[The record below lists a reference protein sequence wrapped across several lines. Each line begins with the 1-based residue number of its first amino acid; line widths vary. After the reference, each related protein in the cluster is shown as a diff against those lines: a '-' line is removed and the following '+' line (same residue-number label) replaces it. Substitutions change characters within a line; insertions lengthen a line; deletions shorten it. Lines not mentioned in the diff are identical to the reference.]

1 MSEHSK
7 TTQTAFT
14 GPLNTWDRGPYIT
27 LRGDTS
33 PGRHWHSTLTV
44 IDCRSL
50 GFYTVIL
57 LLLLSLSAKMT
68 VLRPRLGDT
77 PGKPSLTP
85 AWKIIEHNFRPGLP
99 GAVKRP

>member
-1 MSEHSK
+1 M
-7 TTQTAFT
+7 TQAAFT

-33 PGRHWHSTLTV
+33 PGRHCHSTLSLAV
-44 IDCRSL
+44 IDCSSL
-50 GFYTVIL
+50 GIYTVIL
-57 LLLLSLSAKMT
+57 LSLLSLSAKMT
-68 VLRPRLGDT
+68 VVRPRLGDT

-85 AWKIIEHNFRPGLP
+85 AWKIIERNFRPGLP